1 MFKVSTELEHPM
13 AAMKI
18 PGMEIALYQRGSS
31 TGNRSET

>member
-1 MFKVSTELEHPM
+1 MFKVPEVALTM